1 MLGEDKM
8 LAEKLKQ
15 ARVDKGYSQD
25 EVADRLK
32 ISRPTISK
40 WENGKAYP
48 DLYNFKLLCNL
59 YDLPA
64 DSLLKDDEKFKDLFV
79 QEEEKDE
86 DITKEQMEREAYNK
100 KLEMLFMIVVMLAA
114 CLIPFLG
121 VAVSL
126 VVLIHIL
133 KKPDEVTIAVKLIM
147 VVCLVVSL
155 MNSFILLNEMYFHIG
170 EATIM

>member
-1 MLGEDKM
+1 M

-15 ARVDKGYSQD
+15 ARIDKGYSQE

-32 ISRPTISK
+32 ISRPTVWK

-59 YDLPA
+59 YDLSA
-64 DSLLKDDEKFKDLFV
+64 DSLLRDDEKFNDLFV

-86 DITKEQMEREAYNK
+86 NNTKEQEERTAYNK

-121 VAVSL
+121 MAVSL
-126 VVLIHIL
+126 VVLVHIL
-133 KKPDEVTIAVKLIM
+133 KKPDEVTMPVKLIM
-147 VVCLVVSL
+147 AVCLVVSL
-155 MNSFILLNEMYFHIG
+155 MNSFILLNDMYFHIG